1 MTLNK
6 DLYERYLAKKAK
18 KLGVSVESLRAQQ
31 ASTSESAVSNETS
44 EQPSQTQF
52 AEPVQ
57 DSITT
62 TNINTVQIEQPQ
74 SLYQS
79 SNVYQATYNQE
90 TYSQPVYKE
99 PEQPSYSQSQQV
111 LYNQPTYNSS
121 LYNQPQQTYQSIQ
134 PIQPVETP
142 QPEILDRRE
151 NKFAVIGYPL
161 GHSLSSIIHNVGF
174 KSMNMEATYETLETP
189 PEDLVSRIKMLK
201 NGNYK
206 GFNVTIPLKLPVALF
221 VDEVDKTA
229 DIASAINTV
238 VINPDRTMKGYNTD
252 VIGFKKAIPS
262 DFKLYG
268 KVAGVLG
275 TGGASRAATVALA
288 QSGVKEIRYYTRNI
302 PNCLDLLNYMR
313 RVFPQ
318 VQFDAYQI
326 EFIRDL
332 FMVDILVNTTPIG
345 MLGRSA
351 DMTPVEKPQLM
362 TLPQG
367 ALVYDVIYNPRKTV
381 LLKLAES
388 LGYRTVNG
396 LDMFIGQA
404 VAAEEIWT
412 GRVPNVDSMKIALLE
427 AL

>member
-1 MTLNK
+1 MALNK

-18 KLGVSVESLRAQQ
+18 KLGVSVESLRGSSSQM
-31 ASTSESAVSNETS
+31 TSSQPV
-44 EQPSQTQF
+44 EQSQTENVVQSVDF
-52 AEPVQ
+52 QQSEIQTTSTYEPSTFSQ
-57 DSITT
+57 
-62 TNINTVQIEQPQ
+62 Q
-74 SLYQS
+74 
-79 SNVYQATYNQE
+79 
-90 TYSQPVYKE
+90 TYSQNAYVQE
-99 PEQPSYSQSQQV
+99 THTESV
-111 LYNQPTYNSS
+111 QPTYNSQS
-121 LYNQPQQTYQSIQ
+121 NQGYNQSSYTQSINSQPSYYQPVQ
-134 PIQPVETP
+134 PINEVVEP
-142 QPEILDRRE
+142 AVVDRRE
-151 NKFAVIGYPL
+151 NKFAVIGFPL
-161 GHSLSSIIHNVGF
+161 GHSLSSVIHTVGF
-174 KSMNMEATYETLETP
+174 KSMGLDATYETLETD

-221 VDEVDKTA
+221 VDEVDKSA

-252 VIGFKKAIPS
+252 VIGFKKAIPN

-268 KVAGVLG
+268 KVAGILG

-288 QSGVKEIRYYTRNI
+288 QAGVKEIRYYTRNI
-302 PNCLDLLNYMR
+302 PNCLELLNYMR

-318 VQFDAYQI
+318 VKFDAYQI

-332 FMVDILVNTTPIG
+332 SMVDILVNTTPIG

-381 LLKLAES
+381 FLKLAES

>member
-1 MTLNK
+1 MALNK

-18 KLGVSVESLRAQQ
+18 KLGVSVESLRGAQAQ
-31 ASTSESAVSNETS
+31 TTEQSTTDVQNSSA
-44 EQPSQTQF
+44 
-52 AEPVQ
+52 
-57 DSITT
+57 
-62 TNINTVQIEQPQ
+62 TVQPQ
-74 SLYQS
+74 ETT
-79 SNVYQATYNQE
+79 YQAPPTSQVSVENVQP
-90 TYSQPVYKE
+90 TYSQPTQSV
-99 PEQPSYSQSQQV
+99 YSQQNFSAPTQQTQTGYNSQSNYG
-111 LYNQPTYNSS
+111 YNQSNYSEPVSSQPTY
-121 LYNQPQQTYQSIQ
+121 Y
-134 PIQPVETP
+134 QPV
-142 QPEILDRRE
+142 QPVSAVEEPTVVDRRE

-161 GHSLSSIIHNVGF
+161 GHSLSSVIHTVGF
-174 KSMNMEATYETLETP
+174 KSMGLDATYETLETD

-206 GFNVTIPLKLPVALF
+206 GFNVTIPLKLPVSLF
-221 VDEVDKTA
+221 VDEVDRSA

-238 VINPDRTMKGYNTD
+238 VINADRTMKGYNTD

-262 DFKLYG
+262 DFKLFG
-268 KVAGVLG
+268 KVAGILG

-288 QSGVKEIRYYTRNI
+288 QAGVKEIRYYTRNI

-326 EFIRDL
+326 EHIRDL
-332 FMVDILVNTTPIG
+332 SMVDILVNTTPIG

-381 LLKLAES
+381 FLKLAES

-396 LDMFIGQA
+396 LEMFIGQA

-412 GRVPNVDSMKIALLE
+412 GRTPNVDSMKIALLE

>member
-18 KLGVSVESLRAQQ
+18 KLGVSVESLRG
-31 ASTSESAVSNETS
+31 ASSQTTDSQPTEQSQSENVVQTSEINVEPQQVQQVNTYV
-44 EQPSQTQF
+44 QPTY
-52 AEPVQ
+52 
-57 DSITT
+57 
-62 TNINTVQIEQPQ
+62 PQ
-74 SLYQS
+74 Q
-79 SNVYQATYNQE
+79 
-90 TYSQPVYKE
+90 TYSQPVSQQTLYY
-99 PEQPSYSQSQQV
+99 QPSQTV
-111 LYNQPTYNSS
+111 NRVVEPT
-121 LYNQPQQTYQSIQ
+121 I
-134 PIQPVETP
+134 I
-142 QPEILDRRE
+142 DRRE
-151 NKFAVIGYPL
+151 NKFAVIGFPL
-161 GHSLSSIIHNVGF
+161 GHSLSSVIHTVGF
-174 KSMNMEATYETLETP
+174 KSMGLDAIYETLETD

-206 GFNVTIPLKLPVALF
+206 GFNVTIPLKLPIAMF
-221 VDEVDKTA
+221 IDEVDKSA
-229 DIASAINTV
+229 DIAGAINTV

-252 VIGFKKAIPS
+252 VMGFKKAIPS
-262 DFKLYG
+262 EFKLFG
-268 KVAGVLG
+268 KVAGILG
-275 TGGASRAATVALA
+275 TGGASRAATIALA
-288 QSGVKEIRYYTRNI
+288 QAGVKEIRYYTRNI

-313 RVFPQ
+313 RIFPQ

-332 FMVDILVNTTPIG
+332 SMVDILVNTTPIG

-381 LLKLAES
+381 FLKLAES
-388 LGYRTVNG
+388 LGYKTVNG

-412 GRVPNVDSMKIALLE
+412 GRIPNVDSMKIALLE

>member
-18 KLGVSVESLRAQQ
+18 KLGVSVESLRGASSQTTGSQSTEQSQSENVVQ
-31 ASTSESAVSNETS
+31 ASE
-44 EQPSQTQF
+44 
-52 AEPVQ
+52 
-57 DSITT
+57 
-62 TNINTVQIEQPQ
+62 
-74 SLYQS
+74 
-79 SNVYQATYNQE
+79 SNVEQQQVQQVNTYVQPTYPQQ
-90 TYSQPVYKE
+90 TYSQPVSQQTLYY
-99 PEQPSYSQSQQV
+99 QPSQTV
-111 LYNQPTYNSS
+111 NRVVEPT
-121 LYNQPQQTYQSIQ
+121 I
-134 PIQPVETP
+134 I
-142 QPEILDRRE
+142 DRRE
-151 NKFAVIGYPL
+151 NKFAVIGFPL
-161 GHSLSSIIHNVGF
+161 GHSLSSVIHTVGF
-174 KSMNMEATYETLETP
+174 KSMGLDAIYETLETD

-206 GFNVTIPLKLPVALF
+206 GFNVTIPLKLPIAMF
-221 VDEVDKTA
+221 IDEVDKSA
-229 DIASAINTV
+229 DIAGAINTV

-252 VIGFKKAIPS
+252 VMGFKKAIPS
-262 DFKLYG
+262 DFKLFG
-268 KVAGVLG
+268 KVAGILG
-275 TGGASRAATVALA
+275 TGGASRAATIALA
-288 QSGVKEIRYYTRNI
+288 QAGVKEIRYYTRNI

-313 RVFPQ
+313 RIFPQ

-332 FMVDILVNTTPIG
+332 SMVDILVNTTPIG

-381 LLKLAES
+381 FLKLAES
-388 LGYRTVNG
+388 LGYKTVNG

-412 GRVPNVDSMKIALLE
+412 GRIPNVDSMKIALLE

>member
-1 MTLNK
+1 MALNK

-18 KLGVSVESLRAQQ
+18 KMGVSVESLRGASSQSTTSQPEVQQ
-31 ASTSESAVSNETS
+31 PTENIVQSVKSQ
-44 EQPSQTQF
+44 QP
-52 AEPVQ
+52 EV
-57 DSITT
+57 
-62 TNINTVQIEQPQ
+62 
-74 SLYQS
+74 QS
-79 SNVYQATYNQE
+79 SNSYEQP
-90 TYSQPVYKE
+90 TYSQPTYTQSTYTQNTYAQESYNE
-99 PEQPSYSQSQQV
+99 PVQQV
-111 LYNQPTYNSS
+111 
-121 LYNQPQQTYQSIQ
+121 
-134 PIQPVETP
+134 QPV
-142 QPEILDRRE
+142 QPVNLIEEPTVVDRRE
-151 NKFAVIGYPL
+151 NKFAVIGFPL
-161 GHSLSSIIHNVGF
+161 GHSLSSVIHTEGF
-174 KSMNMEATYETLETP
+174 KSMGLDATYETLETD

-221 VDEVDKTA
+221 VDEVDKSA

-262 DFKLYG
+262 EFKLYG
-268 KVAGVLG
+268 KVAGILG

-288 QSGVKEIRYYTRNI
+288 QAGVKEIRYYTRNI
-302 PNCLDLLNYMR
+302 PNCLELLNYMR

-318 VQFDAYQI
+318 VKFDAYQI

-332 FMVDILVNTTPIG
+332 SMVDILVNTTPIG

-381 LLKLAES
+381 FLKLAES

-412 GRVPNVDSMKIALLE
+412 GRIPNVDSMKIALLE

>member
-18 KLGVSVESLRAQQ
+18 KLGVSVESLRGASSQTTEQSQSENVVQ
-31 ASTSESAVSNETS
+31 ASE
-44 EQPSQTQF
+44 
-52 AEPVQ
+52 
-57 DSITT
+57 
-62 TNINTVQIEQPQ
+62 
-74 SLYQS
+74 
-79 SNVYQATYNQE
+79 SNVEQQQVQQVNTYVQPTYPQQ
-90 TYSQPVYKE
+90 TYSQPIAQQTSYY
-99 PEQPSYSQSQQV
+99 QPS
-111 LYNQPTYNSS
+111 
-121 LYNQPQQTYQSIQ
+121 
-134 PIQPVETP
+134 QPVNQVVEPT
-142 QPEILDRRE
+142 IVDRRE
-151 NKFAVIGYPL
+151 NKFAVIGFPL
-161 GHSLSSIIHNVGF
+161 GHSLSSVIHTVGF
-174 KSMNMEATYETLETP
+174 KSMGLDAIYETLETD

-206 GFNVTIPLKLPVALF
+206 GFNVTIPLKLPIAMF
-221 VDEVDKTA
+221 VDEVDKSA
-229 DIASAINTV
+229 DIAGAINTV

-252 VIGFKKAIPS
+252 VMGFKKAIPS
-262 DFKLYG
+262 DFKLFG
-268 KVAGVLG
+268 KVAGILG
-275 TGGASRAATVALA
+275 TGGASRAATIALA
-288 QSGVKEIRYYTRNI
+288 QAGVKEIRYYTRNI

-313 RVFPQ
+313 RIFPQ

-332 FMVDILVNTTPIG
+332 SMVDILVNTTPIG

-381 LLKLAES
+381 FLKLAES
-388 LGYRTVNG
+388 LGYKTVNG

-412 GRVPNVDSMKIALLE
+412 GRIPNVDSMKIALLE

>member
-18 KLGVSVESLRAQQ
+18 KLGVSVESLRGDVQSSETQQ
-31 ASTSESAVSNETS
+31 V
-44 EQPSQTQF
+44 
-52 AEPVQ
+52 
-57 DSITT
+57 DSIAPVAESKTE
-62 TNINTVQIEQPQ
+62 IQEPQ
-74 SLYQS
+74 QS
-79 SNVYQATYNQE
+79 T
-90 TYSQPVYKE
+90 SQPVYSQLST
-99 PEQPSYSQSQQV
+99 QPSYSQSTYTQSAYPQQNNYNEQV
-111 LYNQPTYNSS
+111 QQSYNQPVQQPYAQPTPPSYEQSVYNNSVNTQSS
-121 LYNQPQQTYQSIQ
+121 YFQTVQ
-134 PIQPVETP
+134 PINVVEEPT
-142 QPEILDRRE
+142 IVDRRE

-161 GHSLSSIIHNVGF
+161 GHSLSSVIHTVGF
-174 KSMNMEATYETLETP
+174 KSMGLDATYETLETD

-221 VDEVDKTA
+221 VDEVDKSA

-288 QSGVKEIRYYTRNI
+288 QAGVKEIRYYTRNI
-302 PNCLDLLNYMR
+302 PNCLELLNYMR

-332 FMVDILVNTTPIG
+332 SMVDILVNTTPIG

-412 GRVPNVDSMKIALLE
+412 GKIPNVDSMKIALLE

>member
-1 MTLNK
+1 MALNK

-18 KLGVSVESLRAQQ
+18 KLGVSVESLRGSSTQMTSSQPTESPQAESVVQPVEPQQSDAQTP
-31 ASTSESAVSNETS
+31 SSY
-44 EQPSQTQF
+44 EQPTYSQQTYSQNTYVQETH
-52 AEPVQ
+52 AEPV
-57 DSITT
+57 
-62 TNINTVQIEQPQ
+62 
-74 SLYQS
+74 
-79 SNVYQATYNQE
+79 
-90 TYSQPVYKE
+90 
-99 PEQPSYSQSQQV
+99 
-111 LYNQPTYNSS
+111 QPTYNSQPS
-121 LYNQPQQTYQSIQ
+121 YGYNQSTYTQSVSSQ
-134 PIQPVETP
+134 PSYYQPV
-142 QPEILDRRE
+142 QPVSAVEEPTVVDRRE

-161 GHSLSSIIHNVGF
+161 GHSLSSVIHTVGF
-174 KSMNMEATYETLETP
+174 KSMGLEATYETLETD

-221 VDEVDKTA
+221 VDEVDKSA

-252 VIGFKKAIPS
+252 VIGFKKAIPN

-268 KVAGVLG
+268 KVAGILG

-288 QSGVKEIRYYTRNI
+288 QAGVKEIRYYTRNI
-302 PNCLDLLNYMR
+302 PNCLELLNYMR

-318 VQFDAYQI
+318 VKFDAYQI

-332 FMVDILVNTTPIG
+332 SMIDILVNTTPIG

-412 GRVPNVDSMKIALLE
+412 GRIPNVDSMKIALLE

>member
-1 MTLNK
+1 MALNK

-18 KLGVSVESLRAQQ
+18 KLGVSVESLRGAQAQ
-31 ASTSESAVSNETS
+31 TTEQSTTDVQNSSA
-44 EQPSQTQF
+44 
-52 AEPVQ
+52 
-57 DSITT
+57 
-62 TNINTVQIEQPQ
+62 TVQPQ
-74 SLYQS
+74 ETT
-79 SNVYQATYNQE
+79 YQAPPTNQVSVE
-90 TYSQPVYKE
+90 NVQPTYSQPTQSV
-99 PEQPSYSQSQQV
+99 YSQQNFSAPTQQTQTGYNSQSNYG
-111 LYNQPTYNSS
+111 YNQSNYSEPVSSQPTY
-121 LYNQPQQTYQSIQ
+121 Y
-134 PIQPVETP
+134 QPV
-142 QPEILDRRE
+142 QPVSAVEEPTVVDRRE

-161 GHSLSSIIHNVGF
+161 GHSLSSVIHTVGF
-174 KSMNMEATYETLETP
+174 KSMGLDATYETLETD

-221 VDEVDKTA
+221 VDEVDRSA

-238 VINPDRTMKGYNTD
+238 VINADRTMKGYNTD

-262 DFKLYG
+262 DFKLFG
-268 KVAGVLG
+268 KVAGILG

-288 QSGVKEIRYYTRNI
+288 QAGVKEIRYYTRNI

-326 EFIRDL
+326 EHIRDL
-332 FMVDILVNTTPIG
+332 SMVDILVNTTPIG

-362 TLPQG
+362 TLPEG

-381 LLKLAES
+381 FLRLAES

-396 LDMFIGQA
+396 LEMFIGQA

-412 GRVPNVDSMKIALLE
+412 GRTPNVDSMKIALLE

>member
-1 MTLNK
+1 MALNK

-18 KLGVSVESLRAQQ
+18 KLGVSVESLRGAQAQ
-31 ASTSESAVSNETS
+31 TTEQSTTDVQNSSA
-44 EQPSQTQF
+44 
-52 AEPVQ
+52 
-57 DSITT
+57 
-62 TNINTVQIEQPQ
+62 TVQPQ
-74 SLYQS
+74 ETK
-79 SNVYQATYNQE
+79 YQAPPTSQVSVENVQP
-90 TYSQPVYKE
+90 TYSQPTQSV
-99 PEQPSYSQSQQV
+99 YSQQNFSVPTQQTQTGYNSQSNYG
-111 LYNQPTYNSS
+111 YNQPNYVEPVSSQPTY
-121 LYNQPQQTYQSIQ
+121 Y
-134 PIQPVETP
+134 QPV
-142 QPEILDRRE
+142 QPVSAVEEPTVVDRRE

-161 GHSLSSIIHNVGF
+161 GHSLSSVIHTVGF
-174 KSMNMEATYETLETP
+174 KSMGLEATYETLETD

-221 VDEVDKTA
+221 VDEVDRSA

-238 VINPDRTMKGYNTD
+238 VINADRTMKGYNTD

-262 DFKLYG
+262 DFKLFG
-268 KVAGVLG
+268 KVAGILG

-288 QSGVKEIRYYTRNI
+288 QAGVKEIRYYTRNI

-326 EFIRDL
+326 EHIRDL
-332 FMVDILVNTTPIG
+332 SMVDILVNTTPIG

-362 TLPQG
+362 TLPEG

-381 LLKLAES
+381 FLKLAES

-396 LDMFIGQA
+396 LEMFIGQA

-412 GRVPNVDSMKIALLE
+412 GRTPNVDSMKIALLE